1 MKVFRYLTA
10 LVAGLMAFTACEKDP
25 ADLYAVEATAPVMDS
40 HADILLTENSIEET
54 LTFSWKAARGMG
66 EEVMYTLY
74 ATYDSQEISLTST
87 NGLYFTAGKE
97 AFRTQL
103 LSGFG
108 LDANNNFS
116 IGMYVAADNGVT
128 VVKSEPIT
136 MNVFVYGDYV
146 PAIVAVDEA
155 AAQGIVLSEGMT
167 EDVTLISWTE
177 ARFEYGTNPLYKVEI
192 VYNDGARQELASGL
206 TTTKYSISP
215 TTLNST
221 LIALGCPKDTACDV
235 QLIVTSYLEGEGAPQ
250 LESPAVTVQ
259 VTTYTPSYPAFV
271 QLCGDFGGHAWNTAG
286 ELPILKGDANTGV
299 YHGVV
304 SIYGQEWGFKVI
316 YTNPKDESVVW
327 LGGTATSEG
336 EPYTF
341 AISASAGNMMQVADG
356 AGGKE
361 GTFVFY
367 LDLAAAQLTM
377 APVSSI
383 GLIGSAT
390 ELGWD
395 GQTNFTYNPDT
406 GAMELKGIT
415 LGEGAYK
422 VRVNDNWG
430 NPWEDPYAYNLG
442 GDPNDMTFGGSDI
455 PSEPGVYDI
464 TMNLSTSANYALTF
478 NKTGDVVIEDPMA
491 KNYGLVGTINNW
503 GETPDLV
510 FEAVE
515 GKDYKV
521 VKNVTLTESDQ
532 IKIRVDSDW
541 AENYGGEGD
550 VEPYALAVDTK
561 VTLVAGGKN
570 MSMAAGSYDFYFYP
584 KTKEFIAVTAG
595 AELPSSSYGLVG
607 TINSW
612 GGTPDLAFEPVEG
625 SAYTAVKNV
634 TVTAEDQ
641 FKVRFA
647 NAWDENYGGSG
658 DTEPYALAA
667 GEATTLVANGKNMS
681 IAAGT
686 YDFYF
691 NAETKEFLALTA
703 GSELPKPAVNYG
715 LVGDLNGWGGTPDIA
730 FTAKGNGEYILLG
743 QALEAG
749 KGFKIRANN
758 EWNDAENYGGQVSG
772 NVTIDAL
779 TTLVNG
785 GGSQNMSVETTGTYD
800 LYFYPAELKL
810 YVMTPGKTPADA
822 GEPVTPPAPSSEQI
836 EVGLIGVGG
845 NWDTDVM
852 LAQQADGS
860 YKVENVALKATDT
873 FKVRKAGAWDDNFN
887 WGLAAAGIVELGV
900 EVELTCGGGS
910 ANMSVAADG
919 TYNVYFYPTL
929 DGTAVVK
936 GGVAKIKIES
946 VGGSTPSGPLGQQI
960 EVGLVGSMTNWSS
973 DVMLTKQ
980 ADGSFLAENVALT
993 AADEF
998 KVRKA
1003 GAWDDNFNWGLATA
1017 GVLADG
1023 VETDLTV
1030 GGGAQNMKVAADGK
1044 YHVYFYPTTDEGGV
1058 IPAQPA
1064 KIKVVK
1070 QAEEPVTP
1078 TPSVLEWSSSLFEQF
1093 YNTLGGDNYT
1103 EDVDLGNG
1111 LKFIAGGSKCKF
1123 GSNSGAYRIQLGG
1136 SGSTSKCTLQLAV
1149 TGPGKLEVDIQS
1161 SGDAA
1166 RYLAVAVD
1174 GTEVTP
1180 AEGLEAPDKT
1190 AERKVHTIDC
1200 SSAKAGS
1207 VINMYSKGSA
1217 INVFVVK
1224 WTPAQ

>member
-1 MKVFRYLTA
+1 MKVFKYLVA
-10 LVAGLMAFTACEKDP
+10 LVAGVMAFTACEKDP
-25 ADLYAVEATAPVMDS
+25 ADLYGVEATAPVMDS
-40 HADILLTENSIEET
+40 HADILLTENSTTET
-54 LTFSWKAARGMG
+54 VTFSWKAARGMG
-66 EEVMYTLY
+66 EDVLYTLY
-74 ATYDSQEISLTST
+74 ATLDGQETTLATT
-87 NGLYFTAGKE
+87 NATFFTADKE
-97 AFRTQL
+97 ALRDL
-103 LSGFG
+103 LLTGFNLPG
-108 LDANNNFS
+108 NDNFS
-116 IGMYVAADNGVT
+116 IGMYVAADNGLT
-128 VVKSEPIT
+128 VMKSEAIT
-136 MNVFVYGDYV
+136 MNVYVYGDYV
-146 PAIVAVDEA
+146 PAIVSVSEEA
-155 AAQGIVLSEGMT
+155 AEGVVLTEAMT
-167 EDVTLISWTE
+167 ENIELINWTA

-192 VYNDGARQELASGL
+192 SYNDGERQVLAEGIA
-206 TTTKYSISP
+206 TTSYAVSP
-215 TTLNST
+215 SMLNSM
-221 LIALGCPKDTACDV
+221 LIALGCPKDAASDV
-235 QLIVTSYLEGEGAPQ
+235 KLIVTSYLEGEGAAQ
-250 LESPAVTVQ
+250 LESEAVTVTI
-259 VTTYTPSYPAFV
+259 TTYTPSYPEFV
-271 QLCGDFGGHAWNTAG
+271 QLCGDFGGHAWSTESA
-286 ELPILKGDANTGV
+286 LPILKGDANTGE
-299 YHGVV
+299 YHGLV
-304 SIYGQEWGFKVI
+304 SYYGAEYGMKII
-316 YTNPKDESVVW
+316 YTHPKTEETVWVGGQSEDGLNYTVGAAIGDNIAPEEGSYVVYVNLSKGTMT
-327 LGGTATSEG
+327 LGKIE
-336 EPYTF
+336 
-341 AISASAGNMMQVADG
+341 
-356 AGGKE
+356 
-361 GTFVFY
+361 
-367 LDLAAAQLTM
+367 
-377 APVSSI
+377 SI

-390 ELGWD
+390 DKGWD
-395 GQTNFTYNPDT
+395 GQTNFEYNPDT

-478 NKTGDVVIEDPMA
+478 AKTGDVVIEDPMT

-503 GETPDLV
+503 GETADLV

-521 VKNVTLTESDQ
+521 VKNVTLKAEDQ
-532 IKIRVDSDW
+532 IKIRVDQDW
-541 AENYGGEGD
+541 NENYGGEGET
-550 VEPYALAVDTK
+550 EPYALAVDTK

-584 KTKEFIAVTAG
+584 KTKEFIAIAAG
-595 AELPSSSYGLVG
+595 SELPSSSYGLAG

-612 GGTPDLAFEPVEG
+612 GGTPDLEFVAVEG
-625 SAYTAVKNV
+625 SAYTVVKNV

-647 NAWDENYGGSG
+647 NAWDENYGGAG
-658 DTEPYALAA
+658 ETEPYALTA
-667 GEATTLVANGKNMS
+667 GEASTLVANGKNMS
-681 IAAGT
+681 IAAGS

-730 FTAKGNGEYILLG
+730 FTAKGNGEYVLLG

-785 GGSQNMSVETTGTYD
+785 GSSQNMSVETTGTYD

-1030 GGGAQNMKVAADGK
+1030 GGGTQNMKVAADGK
-1044 YHVYFYPTTDEGGV
+1044 YHIYFYPTTDEGGV
-1058 IPAQPA
+1058 IPSQPA
-1064 KIKVVK
+1064 KIKVEK
-1070 QAEEPVTP
+1070 IASEPE
-1078 TPSVLEWSSSLFEQF
+1078 TPSTPAQTLEWSSSLFE
-1093 YNTLGGDNYT
+1093 
-1103 EDVDLGNG
+1103 
-1111 LKFIAGGSKCKF
+1111 
-1123 GSNSGAYRIQLGG
+1123 
-1136 SGSTSKCTLQLAV
+1136 
-1149 TGPGKLEVDIQS
+1149 
-1161 SGDAA
+1161 
-1166 RYLAVAVD
+1166 
-1174 GTEVTP
+1174 
-1180 AEGLEAPDKT
+1180 
-1190 AERKVHTIDC
+1190 
-1200 SSAKAGS
+1200 
-1207 VINMYSKGSA
+1207 
-1217 INVFVVK
+1217 
-1224 WTPAQ
+1224 